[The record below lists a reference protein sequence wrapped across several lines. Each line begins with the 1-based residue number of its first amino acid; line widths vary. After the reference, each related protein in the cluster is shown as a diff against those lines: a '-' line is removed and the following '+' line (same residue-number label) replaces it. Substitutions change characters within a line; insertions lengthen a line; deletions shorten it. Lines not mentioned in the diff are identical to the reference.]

1 MTVWIVLK
9 SPYKQY
15 LRGRNGLRLPDEET
29 VNSPLQIFSER
40 LGIERAEYLIGYK
53 GNSFSI
59 TESVKEDLLSIM
71 AVHPM
76 REEAIK
82 NY

>member
-1 MTVWIVLK
+1 M
-9 SPYKQY
+9 
-15 LRGRNGLRLPDEET
+15 
-29 VNSPLQIFSER
+29 NSPLQIFSER

-59 TESVKEDLLSIM
+59 TESFKEDLLSIM